1 MAASAPS
8 SLFQQARYRGTS
20 GAWHVAMRRLQAR
33 AWVLALALMGGGCSV
48 SYQLDSVLANKDAGA
63 AAEADSPRAAA
74 PKTTAEMPAETD
86 LAIARAAVSEVLIK
100 GGRHSSV
107 PWENP
112 KTGARGNRYT
122 PRLGLQSGWDHLPR
136 FSRQLREER
145 HRVMVAGCGL
155 PRQTRQVGS
164 AQFAA
169 LEQHLASSRLP
180 TLSRYTLTAVMIPLG
195 KISSGAAWR
204 CAIPCSWV

>member
-20 GAWHVAMRRLQAR
+20 GSWHVAMRRLQAG

-63 AAEADSPRAAA
+63 AAEADSLRAAA
-74 PKTTAEMPAETD
+74 PKATAEMPAETD

-100 GGRHSSV
+100 GGQHSSV

-112 KTGARGNRYT
+112 KTGARGTVT
-122 PRLGLQSGWDHLPR
+122 P
-136 FSRQLREER
+136 
-145 HRVMVAGCGL
+145 
-155 PRQTRQVGS
+155 
-164 AQFAA
+164 
-169 LEQHLASSRLP
+169 LASAYSQDGITCRDFLASYVKNG
-180 TLSRYTLTAVMIPLG
+180 TESWLQ
-195 KISSGAAWR
+195 GAACRAKRGKWEVR
-204 CAIPCSWV
+204 NLRPWNNT

>member
-20 GAWHVAMRRLQAR
+20 GSWHVAMRRLKAR

-74 PKTTAEMPAETD
+74 PKASAEMPAETD

-100 GGRHSSV
+100 GGKHSSV

-112 KTGARGNRYT
+112 KTGARGTVT
-122 PRLGLQSGWDHLPR
+122 PLASAYSQDGITCPR

-145 HRVMVAGCGL
+145 QRIMVAGCGL

-169 LEQHLASSRLP
+169 LEQHLASSRVP